1 MHVSLPLALLLV
13 VIMEKATP
21 CEKAMPTLRAKS
33 TARPP
38 SSPRMLDQDRPR
50 PSSSKPP
57 SKKKKVEQEDNKM
70 ERPPPPTPWGSRVPS
85 PCPSRAPS
93 EKNKVE
99 QEEDKKT
106 KQKED
111 TEKSGVKASVCLDS
125 DTPDDE
131 EQNEKDMAVDH
142 RQKEGDEKKMEKV
155 QVEQQ
160 KDKDP
165 AEALQK
171 REAQANRA
179 DTGTCV
185 QRVTEKIMVY
195 MGIPLPWHPDQP
207 HLAEW
212 QAFSAQEILFNLD
225 NTVDGRNE
233 AQKQAV
239 VHRRQMTTDADQAED
254 SSTTGPKIIVEELG
268 GAPADDDGGDFEDE
282 PGGTKHELQL
292 SSAMITRVLSRA
304 EERDRAGQVGR
315 PKDMHAEMQ
324 RVAAIF
330 GTELDN
336 ATKAFDAQEQPD
348 KAIGGG
354 ARSSHR
360 QHR

>member
-1 MHVSLPLALLLV
+1 
-13 VIMEKATP
+13 
-21 CEKAMPTLRAKS
+21 
-33 TARPP
+33 
-38 SSPRMLDQDRPR
+38 
-50 PSSSKPP
+50 
-57 SKKKKVEQEDNKM
+57 
-70 ERPPPPTPWGSRVPS
+70 
-85 PCPSRAPS
+85 
-93 EKNKVE
+93 
-99 QEEDKKT
+99 
-106 KQKED
+106 
-111 TEKSGVKASVCLDS
+111 
-125 DTPDDE
+125 
-131 EQNEKDMAVDH
+131 
-142 RQKEGDEKKMEKV
+142 
-155 QVEQQ
+155 
-160 KDKDP
+160 
-165 AEALQK
+165 
-171 REAQANRA
+171 
-179 DTGTCV
+179 
-185 QRVTEKIMVY
+185 
-195 MGIPLPWHPDQP
+195 
-207 HLAEW
+207 
-212 QAFSAQEILFNLD
+212 
-225 NTVDGRNE
+225 
-233 AQKQAV
+233 
-239 VHRRQMTTDADQAED
+239 MTTDADQAED

>member
-1 MHVSLPLALLLV
+1 
-13 VIMEKATP
+13 
-21 CEKAMPTLRAKS
+21 
-33 TARPP
+33 
-38 SSPRMLDQDRPR
+38 
-50 PSSSKPP
+50 
-57 SKKKKVEQEDNKM
+57 
-70 ERPPPPTPWGSRVPS
+70 
-85 PCPSRAPS
+85 
-93 EKNKVE
+93 
-99 QEEDKKT
+99 
-106 KQKED
+106 
-111 TEKSGVKASVCLDS
+111 
-125 DTPDDE
+125 
-131 EQNEKDMAVDH
+131 
-142 RQKEGDEKKMEKV
+142 
-155 QVEQQ
+155 
-160 KDKDP
+160 
-165 AEALQK
+165 
-171 REAQANRA
+171 
-179 DTGTCV
+179 
-185 QRVTEKIMVY
+185 MVY
-195 MGIPLPWHPDQP
+195 LGIPLPWHPDQP

-360 QHR
+360 QDR